1 MHKKMGVVFQI
12 TTIFE
17 QIDLNKVKAIM
28 EKNLSRTRRFET
40 MNNKCCEATSSGPWK
55 KKHPH
60 NNIGKT

>member
-1 MHKKMGVVFQI
+1 MKMHKKMGVVFQI

-40 MNNKCCEATSSGPWK
+40 MNNKCCEATSSGP
-55 KKHPH
+55 
-60 NNIGKT
+60 